1 MTVASVAGP
10 DDERSGVFI
19 RRITLRNLLSFGPDE
34 TDLELGPLNV
44 LIGPN
49 GSGKSN
55 LIAAIGILRAAPR
68 DLAAPISD
76 SGGIGEWL
84 HKWESGDRRGSIGAE
99 VDCSS
104 HCGGLRYS
112 LSIEEQDHE
121 LQVCAELV
129 GEDSSASGLH
139 LYYHYERG
147 VGTLHP
153 KEGVRRVLAA
163 GDLDRRQ
170 SVLSQ
175 LKDPHAFPEIT
186 DLGKRFDRI
195 RIYREWSF
203 GRQTPSRRPQP
214 SDLRN
219 DFLAEDASNLG
230 LVLNRLRRTPAVK
243 KRLLKAARQLY
254 DGLTDFDV
262 IVEGGTVQVFLEEN
276 GITVPATRLSDGTL
290 RYLCLL
296 AILCHDD
303 PPPFVCI
310 EEPELGLHPDI
321 MPTLAA
327 LLREASTRCQLL
339 VTTHSDV
346 LVDALTEEPESVV
359 VCEKHEG
366 RTRLR
371 RLNHEDL
378 AQWLA
383 RYSLGELWMK
393 GELVLRQPLQTGRS
407 SRPSG

>member
-1 MTVASVAGP
+1 MTAAPVAGP
-10 DDERSGVFI
+10 DDERADVFI

-76 SGGIGEWL
+76 TGGIGEWL
-84 HKWESGDRRGSIGAE
+84 HKWESGDRRGSIRAE
-99 VDCSS
+99 VDCPPR
-104 HCGGLRYS
+104 HLRYS
-112 LSIEEQDHE
+112 LFIEEQNHE
-121 LQVCAELV
+121 FQVDAELV
-129 GEDSSASGLH
+129 GENSPASGLH

-147 VGTLHP
+147 LGTLYP
-153 KEGVRRVLAA
+153 REGVRRVLAV

-203 GRQTPSRRPQP
+203 GRQTPTRRPQP

-230 LVLNRLRRTPAVK
+230 LILNRLRRTPAAK
-243 KRLLKAARQLY
+243 KRLLKAARKLY

-276 GITVPATRLSDGTL
+276 ARTFSWTR
-290 RYLCLL
+290 
-296 AILCHDD
+296 
-303 PPPFVCI
+303 
-310 EEPELGLHPDI
+310 
-321 MPTLAA
+321 
-327 LLREASTRCQLL
+327 
-339 VTTHSDV
+339 
-346 LVDALTEEPESVV
+346 
-359 VCEKHEG
+359 
-366 RTRLR
+366 
-371 RLNHEDL
+371 
-378 AQWLA
+378 
-383 RYSLGELWMK
+383 
-393 GELVLRQPLQTGRS
+393 
-407 SRPSG
+407 

>member
-1 MTVASVAGP
+1 MH
-10 DDERSGVFI
+10 
-19 RRITLRNLLSFGPDE
+19 LS
-34 TDLELGPLNV
+34 
-44 LIGPN
+44 
-49 GSGKSN
+49 
-55 LIAAIGILRAAPR
+55 
-68 DLAAPISD
+68 
-76 SGGIGEWL
+76 
-84 HKWESGDRRGSIGAE
+84 
-99 VDCSS
+99 
-104 HCGGLRYS
+104 
-112 LSIEEQDHE
+112 
-121 LQVCAELV
+121 
-129 GEDSSASGLH
+129 
-139 LYYHYERG
+139 YHYERG

-153 KEGVRRVLAA
+153 REGVRRVLAA

-186 DLGKRFDRI
+186 DLGKRFNRI
-195 RIYREWSF
+195 RIYREWYF
-203 GRQTPSRRPQP
+203 GRRTPTRRPQP

-219 DFLAEDASNLG
+219 DFLDEDASNLG
-230 LVLNRLRRTPAVK
+230 LILNRLRRTPAVK
-243 KRLLKAARQLY
+243 KRLLKAARKLY

-371 RLNHEDL
+371 RGRRNHAGDL
-378 AQWLA
+378 HPVVTAH
-383 RYSLGELWMK
+383 
-393 GELVLRQPLQTGRS
+393 
-407 SRPSG
+407 

>member
-1 MTVASVAGP
+1 MTAASDTKPG
-10 DDERSGVFI
+10 DEKPHVLI
-19 RRITLRNLLSFGPDE
+19 RRITLQNLLSFGPE
-34 TDLELGPLNV
+34 GVELELGPLNV

-55 LIAAIGILRAAPR
+55 LIAAIGLLQAAPK
-68 DLAAPISD
+68 DLAAPIGKT
-76 SGGIGEWL
+76 GGIGEWL
-84 HKWESGDRRGSIGAE
+84 HKCDSGDRRGSVGAD
-99 VDCSS
+99 VDCPPRR
-104 HCGGLRYS
+104 GGLRYS
-112 LSIEEQDHE
+112 LFVEEQSHE
-121 LQVCAELV
+121 FQVYAELV
-129 GEDSSASGLH
+129 GENEPESGLH

-153 KEGVRRVLAA
+153 KEGVRRVLAV

-186 DLGKRFDRI
+186 DLGKKFERI
-195 RIYREWSF
+195 RVYREWSF
-203 GRQTPSRRPQP
+203 GRQTPTRRPQP
-214 SDLRN
+214 SDSRN

-243 KRLLKAARQLY
+243 KRLLEAARKLY
-254 DGLTDFDV
+254 EGLTDFDV

-276 GITVPATRLSDGTL
+276 GITVPAVRLSDGTL

-303 PPPFVCI
+303 PPPLVCI
-310 EEPELGLHPDI
+310 EEPELGLHPDM
-321 MPTLAA
+321 MPTIAD
-327 LLREASTRCQLL
+327 LLREASTRCQLI

-366 RTRLR
+366 RTQLQ
-371 RLNHEDL
+371 RLNKKDL

-383 RYSLGELWMK
+383 RYSVGELWRK
-393 GELVLRQPLQTGRS
+393 GELGGNRW
-407 SRPSG
+407 